1 MSKTHLLIDNM
12 YIHPFT
18 SHEEKEPN
26 EMNPYHEGPAPIGS
40 LEDETPIISIPL
52 GASSKG

>member
-1 MSKTHLLIDNM
+1 MTYLLIDNV

-18 SHEEKEPN
+18 GHKQKEPN
-26 EMNPYHEGPAPIGS
+26 KMDPDHECPEPIGS

-52 GASSKG
+52 GGW